1 MWQPNK
7 KDVSPLYQQIIN
19 HLIQV
24 IQKGDLM
31 PGDHLL
37 SERKLAEAYQVN
49 RSTVVRALDELES
62 YGWIERIRGSGTRVL
77 ESSIHNRQIP
87 TPFIRLLGRS
97 NSKEDPYTI
106 ALKRKIKEPTTLDL
120 YTGDLPIDLIP
131 NFQFP
136 QLSWEELI
144 DAEQQLTTTGYLP
157 LKAQIKKKLARHIQH
172 HSSNQ
177 KILITSGSTQGI
189 ILLLQTLLQHGDC
202 IGTEATSFLYS
213 LPIFSPLGIELQG
226 IKQDNEGIDCN
237 DLEAKLQKGKI
248 KLLYLNPNF
257 QNPTSTTMSLARR
270 QTILE
275 LCKKYQIPII
285 EDDVFGD
292 LTLQTPLPT
301 LKELAPEQV
310 IYLGS
315 FSKLFSS
322 RIKIGW
328 IYANAPLITR
338 LAQVKNQTE
347 QETDLLPQLLL
358 TAALTDSAYEPKHQ
372 ALLSEMRRRSE
383 SFTTKM
389 TALADY
395 WDFSP
400 IEGGLYYWLTWKH
413 ERLSRKDWQLFLDY
427 HLALAPAFL
436 FGDSTNQCR
445 VNYTRLSIEQQVIF
459 FDKLQQISQ
468 QIKSDSRH
476 PLR

>member
-7 KDVSPLYQQIIN
+7 KDVSPLYQQIID

-24 IQKGDLM
+24 IQKGDVM
-31 PGDHLL
+31 PGDLLL

-97 NSKEDPYTI
+97 QFTEDPYTI

-144 DAEQQLTTTGYLP
+144 NAEQQVTTTGYQP
-157 LKAQIKKKLARHIQH
+157 LKEQIKAKLSNQIKH
-172 HSSNQ
+172 HSRNQ

-189 ILLLQTLLQHGDC
+189 ILLLQTLLQYGDC

-226 IKQDNEGIDCN
+226 IKQDKEGIVCA

-257 QNPTSTTMSLARR
+257 QNPTSITMSLTRR
-270 QTILE
+270 KMILD
-275 LCKKYQIPII
+275 LCAKYQIPII

-358 TAALTDSAYEPKHQ
+358 STALADSAYESKHQ
-372 ALLSEMRRRSE
+372 SLLQEMNERSKA
-383 SFTTKM
+383 FQTQM
-389 TALADY
+389 NHLADDWTY
-395 WDFSP
+395 SP

-413 ERLSRKDWQLFLDY
+413 DRLSRKDWQLFLDY

-436 FGDSTNQCR
+436 FGDSNNQCR
-445 VNYTRLSIEQQVIF
+445 VNYTRLSIEQQVAF
-459 FDKLQQISQ
+459 FEKLQQINQ
-468 QIKSDSRH
+468 QIKTTHATR
-476 PLR
+476 